1 MKRAYKDLQEFM
13 KVLEAEGELIRIKK
27 EVDRELDISEIYLRH
42 AKAKDGGKAILF
54 ENVKGSEIP
63 VLINAFGSY
72 KRLSLAFGAHS
83 LEDFMDE
90 LKSLVQIEIPEG
102 FWGTMKKGWQIKDV
116 LKYPPKK

>member
-54 ENVKGSEIP
+54 ENVKGSEI
-63 VLINAFGSY
+63 
-72 KRLSLAFGAHS
+72 
-83 LEDFMDE
+83 E
-90 LKSLVQIEIPEG
+90 VQ
-102 FWGTMKKGWQIKDV
+102 KGKGR
-116 LKYPPKK
+116 